1 MSEQVVAIDAGVL
14 ADWLAKN
21 AADAFWTV
29 DGETNLEGQLDLR
42 CTGSDLA
49 EAVRKHGGELLA
61 LVPHHGSRRSDA
73 PGALA
78 VKEAY
83 GGRVFQLAWKSDPN
97 RPWVVAEDVE
107 AEPARAA
114 SPRGSR

>member
-14 ADWLAKN
+14 ADWFAKN

-29 DGETNLEGQLDLR
+29 DGETNLEGQLDLP

-49 EAVRKHGGELLA
+49 EAVRKHGGELLV
-61 LVPHHGSRRSDA
+61 LVQHHGSRRSDD

-78 VKEAY
+78 VKDEY
-83 GGRVFQLAWKSDPN
+83 GGRVFQLAWKSDPD
-97 RPWVVAEDVE
+97 RPWVVAEDVD

-114 SPRGSR
+114 SR

>member
-1 MSEQVVAIDAGVL
+1 VSEQLVAIDAGVL
-14 ADWLAKN
+14 ADWFAKN
-21 AADAFWTV
+21 AADASWTV
-29 DGETNLEGQLDLR
+29 DGETNLEGQLDLP

-49 EAVRKHGGELLA
+49 EAMRKHGGELLV
-61 LVPHHGSRRSDA
+61 LVPHHGSLRSDD

-78 VKEAY
+78 VKDEY

-107 AEPARAA
+107 AESARAA
-114 SPRGSR
+114 SR